1 MYEEELSAFGN
12 KCSANKNR
20 HNLMDLQD
28 ATLGS
33 LLSSLMQHCDPPQRK
48 YPLEKGIPPPW
59 WPSGNE
65 DWWTNLGLPIG
76 LIPPYKKP
84 HDLKKVLKV
93 GVLTGVIKHMS
104 PNIDKVRT
112 HVRKSKCL
120 QDKMSAKESAIWLG
134 VLKREETISRQLN
147 SDVVS
152 SEVTENQLSFQG
164 ERRDDATSS
173 SEYDV
178 DGFGDAHDSISSQD
192 AKRTQHMG
200 SRPSSEVIVSK
211 EKARKYQSQENFKH
225 IQNKE
230 QVNKRFLKRTKRPRL
245 NPESYVQPS
254 STPQEGRDVG
264 EAEHRF
270 TSVNNADL
278 PSMKCKDNSVMEGY
292 TCTDNLVQTLGN
304 QLGNQCLL
312 PQHLQSNFIPMNAAA
327 QSMFVAGQPLL
338 YNGAPNI
345 ELSVPTGGH
354 RVKPI
359 DASFPTV
366 DPVNGGSLAL
376 NGSSDSVVRDM
387 HPFIDN
393 PYQIDPDKFMAGHFD
408 NSVDFAMDPFVIT
421 SPLIDIDNFQI
432 DDEALMEYLGA

>member
-1 MYEEELSAFGN
+1 MKKSYPPLEISAVQTRITQPNGSSR
-12 KCSANKNR
+12 C
-20 HNLMDLQD
+20 DL
-28 ATLGS
+28 GFS
-33 LLSSLMQHCDPPQRK
+33 SSSLMQHCDPPQRR

-93 GVLTGVIKHMS
+93 GVLTGVINTCH
-104 PNIDKVRT
+104 PILT
-112 HVRKSKCL
+112 
-120 QDKMSAKESAIWLG
+120 
-134 VLKREETISRQLN
+134 

-230 QVNKRFLKRTKRPRL
+230 Q
-245 NPESYVQPS
+245 
-254 STPQEGRDVG
+254 
-264 EAEHRF
+264 
-270 TSVNNADL
+270 
-278 PSMKCKDNSVMEGY
+278 
-292 TCTDNLVQTLGN
+292 
-304 QLGNQCLL
+304 
-312 PQHLQSNFIPMNAAA
+312 SNFIPMNAAA

-376 NGSSDSVVRDM
+376 NGSSDSVVR
-387 HPFIDN
+387 IC
-393 PYQIDPDKFMAGHFD
+393 IL
-408 NSVDFAMDPFVIT
+408 S
-421 SPLIDIDNFQI
+421 
-432 DDEALMEYLGA
+432 